1 MTVPQQWGRT
11 LNWRRVFS
19 VTALAKTH
27 VPRRCLLEEGQQ
39 NTYPAAVTRE

>member
-1 MTVPQQWGRT
+1 MTVAQQWRRT

-19 VTALAKTH
+19 VTAPTKTH

-39 NTYPAAVTRE
+39 NTYPADVPV